1 MTTLRAELIDAQ
13 HTAVHGRT
21 CGRSSPSV
29 CHNDGATTM
38 ILLTRI
44 DGDVIA
50 INCDLVESIDALPF
64 STVTLV
70 DGVSFEVRESVNE
83 IIDRIREF
91 RASVVTSARQLEQST
106 NGSAHLRLLSENTN
120 S

>member
-1 MTTLRAELIDAQ
+1 
-13 HTAVHGRT
+13 
-21 CGRSSPSV
+21 
-29 CHNDGATTM
+29 M
-38 ILLTRI
+38 IILTRL
-44 DGDVIA
+44 DGDVVA
-50 INCDLVESIDALPF
+50 INCDLVESIDAAPV

-70 DGVSFEVRESVNE
+70 DGVTFEVQESVLE

-106 NGSAHLRLLSENTN
+106 SGAAHLRLLSDNTN